1 MGTADHVTL
10 LPGHSVSSDGQYNQ
24 PVFNGFNGRSNTP
37 FISTEEPRNRILR
50 DQMISCFI
58 EGDALLPLYR
68 IKRKSILGLKIYVV
82 IGGFSLLADALLQ
95 GSSVLAETF
104 SR

>member
-1 MGTADHVTL
+1 
-10 LPGHSVSSDGQYNQ
+10 
-24 PVFNGFNGRSNTP
+24 
-37 FISTEEPRNRILR
+37 
-50 DQMISCFI
+50 MISCFI

-68 IKRKSILGLKIYVV
+68 IKRKSILELKIYVV

-104 SR
+104 SRTFDQVKLNVRPSSFVRRVASRHRIEHCR

>member
-1 MGTADHVTL
+1 
-10 LPGHSVSSDGQYNQ
+10 
-24 PVFNGFNGRSNTP
+24 
-37 FISTEEPRNRILR
+37 
-50 DQMISCFI
+50 MISCFI

-95 GSSVLAETF
+95 GSCTNEGERALGALDGTLQHIPQCINHYYSGTAAALVILRALH
-104 SR
+104 